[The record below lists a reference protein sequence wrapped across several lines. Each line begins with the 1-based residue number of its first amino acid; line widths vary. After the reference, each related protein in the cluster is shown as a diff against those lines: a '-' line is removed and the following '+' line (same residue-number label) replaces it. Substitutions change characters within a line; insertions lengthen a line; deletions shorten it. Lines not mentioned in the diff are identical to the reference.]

1 MFSRVANPYGKTISF
16 RLALW
21 YSTYFIISTALLFA
35 LAYVLLASTLRAHD
49 RNNIEQRLHQ
59 LAAQYQATNLAGVK
73 KELALEAKL
82 RHGKPFFIRIAG
94 PHNATV
100 FTEIPDQWA
109 EFEVGRMERAPPTK
123 AGALIRL
130 PAKDDEAVLEIASMR
145 LANGGL
151 LQVGKSTE
159 ERDSVLESFGWIV
172 AGVMLPMVLIG
183 VVGGAFLARQS
194 LRPIRQ
200 LVHTVRAIKSG
211 AMDAR
216 VAVRPA
222 NDELNELGTLFNGML
237 DRIEA
242 LVQGMR
248 DALDNVAHDLRT
260 PVARIRGA
268 AEIALRSDGR
278 PERYREALV
287 DCVEESDQL
296 LQMLNTMMDI
306 SEAETGTLK
315 LQREVVDVPA
325 LLVDTIDLYRYVAE
339 NKGIALSLAKPT
351 PIWLTA
357 DRNRLRQVIANLLDN
372 AIKYTPAGGRVEVS
386 AVSEPHQVVIRVSDT
401 GVGMTPD
408 ELSKIWERLYR
419 GDRSRSERGLGLGL
433 SLVKA
438 IVEAHCGR
446 VHAASTPGAGSTF
459 TLVFPAEPFADSASP
474 ADWPPIITNQ

>member
-1 MFSRVANPYGKTISF
+1 MPSRAANPLRKTISF

-21 YSTYFIISTALLFA
+21 YSAYFITSTALLFA

-49 RNNIEQRLHQ
+49 RNSIEQRLHQ

-73 KELALEAKL
+73 KELTLEAKL

-94 PHNATV
+94 PRNVTI

-109 EFEVGRMERAPPTK
+109 EFEVGRLEGVPPTK
-123 AGALIRL
+123 AGTLTRL

-200 LVHTVRAIKSG
+200 LVNTVRAIKSG

-260 PVARIRGA
+260 PVARIRGV
-268 AEIALRSDGR
+268 AEIALRSDER
-278 PERYREALV
+278 PERYREALA

-296 LQMLNTMMDI
+296 LQMLNTLMDI
-306 SEAETGTLK
+306 SEAETGALK
-315 LQREVVDVPA
+315 LQRALVDVPA
-325 LLVDTIDLYRYVAE
+325 LLADTIDLYRYAAE
-339 NKGIALSLAKPT
+339 DKGIALSLAKPT
-351 PIWLTA
+351 PIRLTA

-386 AVSEPHQVVIRVSDT
+386 AVSEPRQVVIRVSDT
-401 GVGMTPD
+401 GIGMTPD
-408 ELSKIWERLYR
+408 ELLKIWERLYR

-438 IVEAHCGR
+438 IVEAHRGR

-459 TLVFPAEPFADSASP
+459 TLVFPATPFADSPSP
-474 ADWPPIITNQ
+474 VGGPPIITKE

>member
-1 MFSRVANPYGKTISF
+1 
-16 RLALW
+16 
-21 YSTYFIISTALLFA
+21 
-35 LAYVLLASTLRAHD
+35 
-49 RNNIEQRLHQ
+49 
-59 LAAQYQATNLAGVK
+59 
-73 KELALEAKL
+73 
-82 RHGKPFFIRIAG
+82 
-94 PHNATV
+94 
-100 FTEIPDQWA
+100 
-109 EFEVGRMERAPPTK
+109 
-123 AGALIRL
+123 
-130 PAKDDEAVLEIASMR
+130 MR

-200 LVHTVRAIKSG
+200 LVNTVRAIKSG

-260 PVARIRGA
+260 PVARIRGV
-268 AEIALRSDGR
+268 AEIALRSDER
-278 PERYREALV
+278 PERYREALA

-296 LQMLNTMMDI
+296 LQMLNTLMDI
-306 SEAETGTLK
+306 SEAETGALK
-315 LQREVVDVPA
+315 LQRALVDVPA
-325 LLVDTIDLYRYVAE
+325 LLADTIDLYRYVAE
-339 NKGIALSLAKPT
+339 DKGIALSLAKPT
-351 PIWLTA
+351 PIRLTA

-386 AVSEPHQVVIRVSDT
+386 AVSEPRQVVIRVSDT
-401 GVGMTPD
+401 GIGMTPD
-408 ELSKIWERLYR
+408 ELLKIWERLYR

-438 IVEAHCGR
+438 IVEAHRGR

-459 TLVFPAEPFADSASP
+459 TLVFPATPFADSPSP
-474 ADWPPIITNQ
+474 VGGPPIITKE

>member
-1 MFSRVANPYGKTISF
+1 MFSSAASSFRKTISF

-21 YSTYFIISTALLFA
+21 YSAYFIVNTALLFA

-49 RNNIEQRLHQ
+49 RNSIEQRLHQ
-59 LAAQYQATNLAGVK
+59 LAAQYEATNLAGVK
-73 KELALEAKL
+73 RELTLEAKL
-82 RHGKPFFIRIAG
+82 RHGKPFFFRIAG
-94 PHNATV
+94 PHNVTV

-109 EFEVGRMERAPPTK
+109 EFEVGQLEHAPATK
-123 AGALIRL
+123 ADALIRL
-130 PAKDDEAVLEIASMR
+130 PAKDDEAVLEIASLR

-172 AGVMLPMVLIG
+172 AGVMLPMVVIG
-183 VVGGAFLARQS
+183 VVGGALLARQS

-200 LVHTVRAIKSG
+200 LVQTVRAIRSG

-248 DALDNVAHDLRT
+248 GALDNVAHDLRT
-260 PVARIRGA
+260 PVARIRGV
-268 AEIALRSDGR
+268 AEIALRSDGL
-278 PERYREALV
+278 PDRYREALA

-296 LQMLNTMMDI
+296 LQMLNTLMDI
-306 SEAETGTLK
+306 SEAETGALK
-315 LQREVVDVPA
+315 LQLEPVNVSE
-325 LLVDTIDLYRYVAE
+325 LLADTIDLYRYVAE
-339 NKGIALSLAKPT
+339 DKGIAFSLVT
-351 PIWLTA
+351 PASIWLTA
-357 DRNRLRQVIANLLDN
+357 DRSRLRQVVANLLDN
-372 AIKYTPAGGRVEVS
+372 AIKYTSGGGRVEVS
-386 AVSEPHQVVIRVSDT
+386 AASEPYQVVIRVSDT
-401 GVGMTPD
+401 GMGMTQD
-408 ELSKIWERLYR
+408 ELSRIWERLYR

-438 IVEAHCGR
+438 IVEAHRGR
-446 VHAASTPGAGSTF
+446 VHAASTPGSGSTF
-459 TLVFPAEPFADSASP
+459 TLVFPTTPFAEPSSA
-474 ADWPPIITNQ
+474 AAAPPTITNP